1 MTLPGS
7 ALGGASLDAP
17 AATRHLTAQ
26 DEVYEHLKTKILSGE
41 FAGGMRFNPVEI
53 GALLGVS
60 RTPVREAFHRLDV
73 EGLVTISPNR
83 GVVVT
88 TLTVDDVRELFKI
101 RISLEMLAASEAAQ
115 RLHEDA
121 LDEFELLLR
130 RMERV
135 RGDPKQWVVR
145 HEAFHDRIYQFA
157 RMPRLSAEIR
167 RMREAIHP
175 YLRLYIDIYH
185 HTEMPGY
192 EHQSLLTAIASR
204 DPDRAARA
212 VREHIECVAT
222 GVLAFLEARQVGSA
236 EPIPNTNNT
245 DTRSTR

>member
-1 MTLPGS
+1 MTLHGS
-7 ALGGASLDAP
+7 TQTEDDAP
-17 AATRHLTAQ
+17 AARFPTAQ
-26 DEVYEHLKTKILSGE
+26 DEVYEHMKGRILSGE
-41 FAGGMRFNPVEI
+41 FAGGMRLNPVEI
-53 GALLGVS
+53 GAMLGVS

-73 EGLVTISPNR
+73 EGLVTITPNR
-83 GVVVT
+83 GAVVT

-101 RISLEMLAASEAAQ
+101 RTSLEMLAAAEAAP

-167 RMREAIHP
+167 RLREAIHP

-192 EHQSLLTAIASR
+192 EHQGLLAEIASR
-204 DPDRAARA
+204 DPERAARA
-212 VREHIECVAT
+212 VREHIDCAAA
-222 GVLAFLEARQVGSA
+222 GVIDFLE
-236 EPIPNTNNT
+236 
-245 DTRSTR
+245 TRRVSHPDPSSD